1 MSHDTWC
8 KDRATLREITCAAHD
23 KLFSQLTP
31 EERDTL
37 RGARARFM
45 QAFDYETDMGARLA
59 YMLDAKLGHRAAPTS
74 DAAPIATALDDTTP
88 DVLLAWLK
96 RHELSDRMETLNIFT
111 SVWENGRPVPAE
123 TFSVRPLVWSV
134 DESSVT
140 IDAGLVDVQQWANPT
155 KRVHI
160 GQVEIDLL
168 NADDSIETFASLL
181 GAAIARVLPS
191 VAPWYTLQPNTTFS
205 LQPIHRF

>member
-1 MSHDTWC
+1 MSNESTWR
-8 KDRATLREITCAAHD
+8 KDRATIREITCAGHDAIFD
-23 KLFSQLTP
+23 KLSP
-31 EERDTL
+31 EDRRAL
-37 RGARARFM
+37 RVDRARFM
-45 QAFDYETDMGARLA
+45 QAFDYETEMGARLA
-59 YMLDAKLGHRAAPTS
+59 HMLDAKLRAPAIAT
-74 DAAPIATALDDTTP
+74 APIATALDDTTP

-96 RHELSDRMETLNIFT
+96 RHELSDRMETLNIFS
-111 SVWENGRPVPAE
+111 SVWENDRPVPAE

-181 GAAIARVLPS
+181 GAAIARVLPD
-191 VAPWYTLQPNTTFS
+191 VAPWYTPQPNTTFS